1 MDGYIC
7 LYRKMLSW
15 EWMQEPYTAHLFTC
29 LLLMANQDEG
39 WEYMGIKLH
48 AGQLITS
55 LDKLGERT
63 GLTKKLVRTRL
74 ERLQRSGELEVQ
86 SYKMGTLI
94 TIKNYSCYQ
103 YQQNSEGTQM
113 GTSLGTHLGTH
124 KKAVKASQT
133 KEIKG
138 TAAKLG
144 TPLGTQMGTPLG
156 THAENAKNMGTP
168 LGTTLG
174 TPQSSVKSTNT
185 DGCEEQQQKVGTQM
199 GTEMGTIQYN
209 ITNNILSEKK
219 NKKES
224 TEPVEA
230 VLSTSELEQMFETFR
245 KAYHGTKRGFK
256 VEFENFKKKHQ
267 QDWKEIVPLLMPAL
281 ERMEESRKEAAAKGM
296 FVPQYAMLQTWLNQ
310 SRWTMEYETIN
321 TQSNGTTEITAG
333 AGADVQPVPNY
344 EEEF

>member
-29 LLLMANQDEG
+29 LLLLANQDEG

-113 GTSLGTHLGTH
+113 GTSLGTHLGTPQ
-124 KKAVKASQT
+124 KAVKASQP
-133 KEIKG
+133 KANKG
-138 TAAKLG
+138 TAAKVG

-156 THAENAKNMGTP
+156 TPAENAKNMGTH
-168 LGTTLG
+168 LGTHLG

-185 DGCEEQQQKVGTQM
+185 EGCEEQQQKVGTPL
-199 GTEMGTIQYN
+199 GTEMGTIQYS
-209 ITNNILSEKK
+209 IYNNIYNKEKK
-219 NKKES
+219 QTKKECPY
-224 TEPVEA
+224 TIA
-230 VLSTSELEQMFETFR
+230 ELEQMFEAFR
-245 KAYHGTKRGFK
+245 KAYNGTKRGFK
-256 VEFENFKKKHQ
+256 VEFDNFKKKHQ

-281 ERMEESRKEAAAKGM
+281 ERMEASRAEAAAKGQ

-333 AGADVQPVPNY
+333 AGEDAKPVPNY